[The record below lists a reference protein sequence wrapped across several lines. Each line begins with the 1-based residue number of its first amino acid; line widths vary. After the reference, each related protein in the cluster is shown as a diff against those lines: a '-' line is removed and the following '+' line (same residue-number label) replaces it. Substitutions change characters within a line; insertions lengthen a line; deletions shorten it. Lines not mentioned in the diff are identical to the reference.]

1 MFPAIVGDFFGPD
14 QAGTLVGFL
23 FMLGGSI
30 AAWGPLAAG
39 LVYDAT
45 GGYGLVFR
53 LAAAAN
59 VVAAVL
65 LGLAR
70 PPRN

>member
-1 MFPAIVGDFFGPD
+1 
-14 QAGTLVGFL
+14 
-23 FMLGGSI
+23 
-30 AAWGPLAAG
+30 LAAG

-45 GGYGLVFR
+45 GGYDLVFQ

-59 VVAAVL
+59 VAAAVL

>member
-1 MFPAIVGDFFGPD
+1 
-14 QAGTLVGFL
+14 
-23 FMLGGSI
+23 MLGGSI
-30 AAWGPLAAG
+30 AAWGPLVAG

-53 LAAAAN
+53 LGAAAN